1 MKLIKLNKTHS
12 LYRDGY
18 THAFR
23 FNHFSI
29 GAGNMQ
35 RTMERHFG
43 SQYSRTAQWASKFG
57 YRSHRDGFRVYW
69 IGVKSE
75 AMATMA
81 LLASDSSKK

>member
-12 LYRDGY
+12 LYRDGC

-23 FNHFSI
+23 FDHFNYE
-29 GAGNMQ
+29 AGNMQ
-35 RTMERHFG
+35 RTMERQFG

-57 YRSHRDGFRVYW
+57 YRVHRDGFKVFW

-75 AMATMA
+75 AMVTMA
-81 LLASDSSKK
+81 LLAFDSSKK

>member
-12 LYRDGY
+12 LYRDGC

-23 FNHFSI
+23 FDHFSA
-29 GAGNMQ
+29 GASGMQ
-35 RTMERHFG
+35 RTMERQFG

-57 YRSHRDGFRVYW
+57 YRAHRDGFKVYW

-75 AMATMA
+75 TMATMA

>member
-23 FNHFSI
+23 FSHYSVV
-29 GAGNMQ
+29 AGNME

-43 SQYSRTAQWASKFG
+43 GQYRRDSPWKSKFG
-57 YRSHRDGFRVYW
+57 YRAARDGFKVYW

-81 LLASDSSKK
+81 LLASNSSKK